1 MNLSEYYFLKSFKY
15 IRREWRNGRWRY
27 WYEDIKGSI
36 HNGKF
41 GRILKEY
48 IGDPSGAFKRLFKD
62 KRGQAYDVVTLKL
75 PALYI
80 DENGKF
86 KEATQPDGE
95 KIYVNTSIDM
105 VWGSSGVGLFHILLR
120 HFVQQR
126 DFSSIKE
133 AEEVISSNLKNFE
146 KDESSYIVQF
156 EEEKQSFIIT
166 TEDKKLF
173 VIAVE
178 QDMDSTGEQ
187 AVRHFI
193 LTSYDTGLRKKKNSK
208 TVAMEKYEQ
217 IKRREY

>member
-1 MNLSEYYFLKSFKY
+1 MNLSEFYLLKSFKY

-27 WYEDIKGSI
+27 WYEDTKGVVR
-36 HNGKF
+36 NGKF
-41 GRILKEY
+41 GRILREY
-48 IGDPSGAFKRLFKD
+48 VGNPSGAFKRLFKD

-80 DENGKF
+80 DKDGKI
-86 KEATQPDGE
+86 KEATQSDGE
-95 KIYVNTSIDM
+95 KIYVDTPIDM
-105 VWGSSGVGLFHILLR
+105 VWGNSGAGLFHILVR

-133 AEEVISSNLKNFE
+133 AEEIISYNLKNFE
-146 KDESSYIVQF
+146 KDEHSYNVQF
-156 EEEKQSFIIT
+156 NEEKQSFVIT

-178 QDMDSTGEQ
+178 QDVDSTEEQ
-187 AVRHFI
+187 VVRHFI
-193 LTSYDTGLRKKKNSK
+193 LTSYDSGLHKKKNSK